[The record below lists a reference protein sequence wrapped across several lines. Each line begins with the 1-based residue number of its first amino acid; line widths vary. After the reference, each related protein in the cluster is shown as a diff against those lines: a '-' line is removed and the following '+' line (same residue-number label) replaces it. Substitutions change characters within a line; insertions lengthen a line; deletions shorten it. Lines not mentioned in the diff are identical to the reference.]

1 MPDIHLKPVA
11 QADLI
16 YLSHFV
22 SIWAYPTRKCDSKFC
37 MNAAAKTRILKKMF
51 IVNFLHID
59 PVVFLKTYTNPLPHL
74 TNVEGLI
81 IIILV

>member
-22 SIWAYPTRKCDSKFC
+22 SIWAYPTRKWDSKFC

-59 PVVFLKTYTNPLPHL
+59 PVVFFENLHKSSATSY
-74 TNVEGLI
+74 
-81 IIILV
+81 